1 MADDMS
7 ASSAMGGTRS
17 WFVFQFSAANDASDW
32 PDPTFNK
39 HLAAADERFG
49 KVNQDCVRVAQSRFL

>member
-1 MADDMS
+1 MADDMP

-17 WFVFQFSAANDASDW
+17 WFVFQLNAGKDASDW
-32 PDPTFNK
+32 LDPTFNK

-49 KVNQDCVRVAQSRFL
+49 KVNQDCVKAAQSRFL